1 MAAILLPVRHDVKYD
16 HSNVVIDQETYMS
29 GIICAIRG
37 GPASQPTIDYA
48 VQLAKETDQDVGFLY
63 VINIDFLDRT
73 ESSRVQTISV
83 EMEHMGEFI
92 LLLACDGAKSQGI
105 KAEGFVRHGNI
116 SDEIIQ
122 LATEHD
128 AKHVVLGSPRGDGSE
143 DVFTQDRLGSLRE
156 KIEEETGAEVIL
168 LET

>member
-1 MAAILLPVRHDVKYD
+1 
-16 HSNVVIDQETYMS
+16 MS

-37 GPASQPTIDYA
+37 GPASQTTIDYTI
-48 VQLAKETDQDVGFLY
+48 QLAKETDQAVNFLY

-92 LLLACDGAKSQGI
+92 LLLACDGANSQGVE
-105 KAEGFVRHGNI
+105 AEGTVRHGSI

-122 LATEHD
+122 LASELE
-128 AKHVVLGSPRGDGSE
+128 AKHVVIGSPRGDGDE
-143 DVFTQDRLGSLRE
+143 DVFTQERLGSLRD

-168 LET
+168 LQT

>member
-1 MAAILLPVRHDVKYD
+1 MP
-16 HSNVVIDQETYMS
+16 

-48 VQLAKETDQDVGFLY
+48 IQLAEETHQTVNFLY

-92 LLLACDGAKSQGI
+92 LLLACDAAKSQGI
-105 KAEGFVRHGNI
+105 EAEGIVRHGNI
-116 SDEIIQ
+116 GDQIIQ
-122 LATEHD
+122 LASELD
-128 AKHVVLGSPRGDGSE
+128 AKHVILGSPRGEGEE
-143 DVFTQDRLGSLRE
+143 DVFTQERLRSLRE
-156 KIEEETGAEVIL
+156 KIEEEIGAEVIL
-168 LET
+168 IET

>member
-1 MAAILLPVRHDVKYD
+1 
-16 HSNVVIDQETYMS
+16 MS

-48 VQLAKETDQDVGFLY
+48 IQLAKETDQDVNFLY

-73 ESSRVQTISV
+73 ESSRVHTISV

-92 LLLACDGAKSQGI
+92 LLLACDGGKSHGI
-105 KAEGFVRHGNI
+105 KCVGVVRHGNI

-122 LATEHD
+122 LATELD
-128 AKHVVLGSPRGDGSE
+128 AKHVVLGRPRGDGSE
-143 DVFTQDRLGSLRE
+143 DVFTQERLGSLRE

-168 LET
+168 IET